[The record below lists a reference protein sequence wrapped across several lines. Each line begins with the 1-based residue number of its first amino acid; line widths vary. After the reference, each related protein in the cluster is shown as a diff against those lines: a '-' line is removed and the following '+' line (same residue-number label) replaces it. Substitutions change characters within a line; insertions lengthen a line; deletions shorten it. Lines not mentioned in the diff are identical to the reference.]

1 MWPAA
6 GVLYWALV
14 FAVGFG
20 VGVVRTLLLEPLVG
34 HETAVYIE
42 LPLMVLVCAVAAR
55 AACHFLAPQATRFQA
70 VLIGLIGLVLLIG
83 SEAAVGY
90 FLLDQTLET
99 QLLAYLQPAGFAA
112 MVAYAIYAA
121 GPVVFV
127 RR

>member
-1 MWPAA
+1 
-6 GVLYWALV
+6 
-14 FAVGFG
+14 
-20 VGVVRTLLLEPLVG
+20 
-34 HETAVYIE
+34 
-42 LPLMVLVCAVAAR
+42 
-55 AACHFLAPQATRFQA
+55 
-70 VLIGLIGLVLLIG
+70 VLLVG

-90 FLLDQTLET
+90 FLLDQSLET